1 MAATIGSSHAAAQT
15 KWINELF
22 QGFISENPLQPITTN
37 RGGNGV
43 LRLDTPEQKSG
54 STYKYHFQQE
64 VSNGSWRSGDER
76 LSGQGQALALT
87 TDSVTIQRDRVAV
100 PIENW
105 TDSDQRTVI
114 SLDEWTKKKLIRA
127 GSKRIANQMMTAL
140 TDTTSGRTQNRYL
153 YANAEGNYNAT
164 HATALG
170 NITAADTFS
179 LNTIDQAI
187 FKARYQGSGGAAIM
201 PADVMAK
208 DNTIAQKFVLMLDP
222 ASAYH
227 LRQDPNF
234 KNYVL
239 YKDNP
244 VFDVIS
250 GSLYMGMYNGALIYE
265 FGIGDPNLRPL
276 YAGTV
281 GSGSTKVAH
290 NLLLG
295 STAGVLAFG
304 VAKPAPGAQNVMSN
318 TAIGGAPANRIFID
332 TEVSDHAG
340 NLEIGLTMTSGYRKL
355 VDASSGTSED
365 FGVVHLFNTAEM

>member
-1 MAATIGSSHAAAQT
+1 MSATITSSHVAAQT
-15 KWINELF
+15 KWVNELF
-22 QGFISENPLQPITTN
+22 QGFIAENPLQPITTN

-43 LRLDTPEQKSG
+43 LKLDTPEQKTG
-54 STYKYHFQQE
+54 TTYNYHFMAE
-64 VSNGSWRSGDER
+64 VLNSAWRSGDER
-76 LSGQGQALALT
+76 LSGQGQKLPVT
-87 TDSVTIQRDRVAV
+87 IDSVTIARDRVAV

-105 TDSDQRTVI
+105 TDSDQRTII

-127 GSKRIANQMMTAL
+127 GSKRIANNMMTAL
-140 TDTTSGRTQNRYL
+140 TDTSAGRTQNRYL
-153 YANAEGNYNAT
+153 YANAEASWNAT

-170 NITAADTFS
+170 NVTSADVFT

-187 FKARYQGSGGAAIM
+187 FKARYQGSGGAAIV
-201 PADVMAK
+201 PASVTAA
-208 DNTIAQKFVLMLDP
+208 DNTIKDNYVLMLDP

-227 LRQDPNF
+227 LRQDPGF
-234 KNYVL
+234 KNLVL

-250 GSLYMGMYNGALIYE
+250 GSRYMGMYNGVLIYE
-265 FGIGDPNLRPL
+265 FGIGDPSLRPL

-281 GSGSTKVAH
+281 GASSAKVAH

-318 TAIGGAPANRIFID
+318 TAIGGAPANRIFVD

-340 NLEIGLTMTSGYRKL
+340 NLEIGLTMSTGFKKL
-355 VDASSGTSED
+355 VDSSSGTSED
-365 FGVVHLFNTAEM
+365 FGVVHLFNSAEM